1 MKAVKIK
8 VLELLTHIDQTG
20 KYSSIELPSKSSQH
34 YLYSAFCNANQQS
47 KIKSTPYNM
56 FVCLFFLNTIPAS
69 MAIFMARQ
77 FLIFSS
83 PNLFVFGQWE
93 ETGVHLIYSTFILR
107 NQHSSVAKSINGAV

>member
-47 KIKSTPYNM
+47 KIKFTPYNM

-77 FLIFSS
+77 FLIFLV
-83 PNLFVFGQWE
+83 NLFVFGLWE
-93 ETGVHLIYSTFILR
+93 DTGVHIIYSTFILR
-107 NQHSSVAKSINGAV
+107 NQHSSVAKSINGSE